1 MRGPEEI
8 NPGDDLLSQAVA
20 HQVPSALQGLTS
32 LFGMGRGMTLALLS
46 PETLRERGAER
57 SAGHKVH
64 VCLLAVVNPE
74 PPEGGPGR
82 TLKPA

>member
-64 VCLLAVVNPE
+64 VCLLAIVNPE
-74 PPEGGPGR
+74 PPKGGPGR